1 MLQTWQNI
9 EETGL
14 YKLRFVYRD
23 EELKLGELLA
33 CMEENERSN
42 LAGEQSMRNG
52 DERQD
57 LGRHPWITVAND
69 TLLDQRRFV

>member
-42 LAGEQSMRNG
+42 LAGE
-52 DERQD
+52 
-57 LGRHPWITVAND
+57 
-69 TLLDQRRFV
+69 

>member
-33 CMEENERSN
+33 RME
-42 LAGEQSMRNG
+42 
-52 DERQD
+52 
-57 LGRHPWITVAND
+57 
-69 TLLDQRRFV
+69 